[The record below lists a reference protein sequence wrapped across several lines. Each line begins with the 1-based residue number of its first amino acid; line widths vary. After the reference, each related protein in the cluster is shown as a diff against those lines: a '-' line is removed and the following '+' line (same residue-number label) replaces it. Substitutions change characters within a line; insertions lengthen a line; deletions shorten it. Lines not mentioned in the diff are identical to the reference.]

1 MSSSFNVISKEISQ
15 LRNEKNQLQKDEQV
29 LRKLIAK
36 VKEQTNALQIE
47 RLHLNRQSVLTE
59 EHLAEITG
67 IKKTDV
73 LEQMVK
79 GNFVVEE
86 DQEQS

>member
-1 MSSSFNVISKEISQ
+1 M
-15 LRNEKNQLQKDEQV
+15 
-29 LRKLIAK
+29 
-36 VKEQTNALQIE
+36 
-47 RLHLNRQSVLTE
+47 NRQSVLTE